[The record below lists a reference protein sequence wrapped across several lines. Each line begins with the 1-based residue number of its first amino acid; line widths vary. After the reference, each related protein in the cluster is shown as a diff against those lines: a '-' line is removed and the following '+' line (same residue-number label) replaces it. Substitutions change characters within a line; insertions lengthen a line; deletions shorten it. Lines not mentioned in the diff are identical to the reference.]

1 VAHGRPLYIGEA
13 MMHPNACFG
22 YITILISVMNVQEV
36 QAMKDAC
43 KGTFD
48 LLGSA
53 QEMIL
58 LVAAFTVGWH
68 LIGPFLGKLLKLLQ
82 RCLPVVATP
91 ESGRVVSTQESFGK
105 TAASGSQGSTPIPR
119 RSKPLASKDELN
131 FVETWLPEVQVE
143 RSEYD
148 AGAVQACLEDNELSC
163 RLRCH
168 RNAHEGSG
176 HGQIALARRLLKR
189 RDIQGAE
196 KCLQNIEYP
205 IDFKTRKLFIVACSQ
220 TGNMDLGTRYFQQ
233 LQSDGFNADFAIY
246 SAIIRGFCNVGKV
259 EEAFIYLE
267 LMLEHKLQPDAMLVD
282 ALLEG
287 CVSRN
292 LFPKAD
298 RILKL
303 MKDLGIQFSN
313 TTLAACIKLYSS
325 RGEINRCYGI
335 FEEVVQTHHLQPNS
349 YVYGALIAAALR
361 NGKPELALDTYD
373 AADCTPCAR
382 TYEHLVQCCIQLGL
396 LERAVDL
403 LDEALGLKDSSFA
416 QRRAYIDPKVI
427 EELLIL
433 ISRRRKGDTLAIPLL
448 RRLELADFE
457 LPENFERFLK
467 PMSSRSP
474 RSSHRSADLDR
485 WRNFLR

>member
-1 VAHGRPLYIGEA
+1 
-13 MMHPNACFG
+13 MHRNKECFG

-82 RCLPVVATP
+82 RCLPDVAMG
-91 ESGRVVSTQESFGK
+91 EGFQQVSSTQEGFGK
-105 TAASGSQGSTPIPR
+105 TAASGSQGSTPIPQR
-119 RSKPLASKDELN
+119 RSKPLASKDEMS
-131 FVETWLPEVQVE
+131 FVETWLPETHFQ
-143 RSEYD
+143 
-148 AGAVQACLEDNELSC
+148 AGTDAVQASLKGPEV
-163 RLRCH
+163 RWQ
-168 RNAHEGSG
+168 AHEGSG

-233 LQSDGFNADFAIY
+233 LQSDHFNADFAIY

-259 EEAFIYLE
+259 EEAFTYLQ

-292 LFPKAD
+292 LFTKAD
-298 RILKL
+298 RILQL

-361 NGKPELALDTYD
+361 NGKPEMALDTYD

-403 LDEALGLKDSSFA
+403 LDEALGLKDSSA
-416 QRRAYIDPKVI
+416 RRAYIDPKVI

-474 RSSHRSADLDR
+474 RSSQRTADLDR